1 LRNDSSR
8 DPRPASWDPNFT
20 VPWHQHQT
28 RLHKAVR
35 NGRSAATITALLEH
49 GADPNRADAR
59 GISPY
64 RYAVRR
70 GQTDI
75 ARLFEAH
82 GALPASVTEE
92 DRALGQ
98 IALGTAKLADV
109 GHAPDSGLLPWAAR
123 REDLQLTTRLL
134 DAGTDIDAGEDM
146 PPLHS
151 PDGGPGSLTLDE
163 ITHGDYGAIVELL
176 LAAGAQPPKHATGS
190 EAVREVLR
198 RHGALD
204 AD

>member
-1 LRNDSSR
+1 
-8 DPRPASWDPNFT
+8 
-20 VPWHQHQT
+20 
-28 RLHKAVR
+28 
-35 NGRSAATITALLEH
+35 
-49 GADPNRADAR
+49 
-59 GISPY
+59 
-64 RYAVRR
+64 
-70 GQTDI
+70 
-75 ARLFEAH
+75 
-82 GALPASVTEE
+82 VTEE

-146 PPLHS
+146 PPLHNACYAGRLAAVQLLLARGADLHKKNAYGGDALGS
-151 PDGGPGSLTLDE
+151 AIYGSVDCCDPDGGPGSLTLDE

-176 LAAGAQPPKHATGS
+176 LAAGARPPKHATGS

-198 RHGALD
+198 RHGVLD